1 VQENGAVTG
10 ANTHDFAPLQVLIQ
24 AGLKVPAC
32 QHQGL
37 AKKLLGCL
45 VLTRLADEPL
55 PHLQLEHP
63 ICVSRSIRDRLVQ
76 LGLPVKHARVIYG
89 GIRAERFQVSAN
101 QQRTCVSG
109 RGVKMLYA
117 GRLAPEKGV
126 HTAILALSLIPD
138 ECRSLVTLDVVGNG
152 EPSYQAS
159 LQRLVHSHGL
169 ESHVTFHDRV
179 AYQDMPT
186 LFRHYDAFIFPS
198 EGEEPFARSVLEAR
212 AAGLSV
218 IGTNTGG
225 TGEVLVEGETGL
237 VFPPGDASALAHR
250 IQFLLDNPPLVR
262 ELVTRAQEV
271 VQECFTFQRMMDEI
285 EAHLLHI
292 TWLTRDQ

>member
-1 VQENGAVTG
+1 
-10 ANTHDFAPLQVLIQ
+10 
-24 AGLKVPAC
+24 
-32 QHQGL
+32 
-37 AKKLLGCL
+37 
-45 VLTRLADEPL
+45 
-55 PHLQLEHP
+55 
-63 ICVSRSIRDRLVQ
+63 
-76 LGLPVKHARVIYG
+76 
-89 GIRAERFQVSAN
+89 
-101 QQRTCVSG
+101 
-109 RGVKMLYA
+109 M
-117 GRLAPEKGV
+117 
-126 HTAILALSLIPD
+126 
-138 ECRSLVTLDVVGNG
+138 
-152 EPSYQAS
+152 
-159 LQRLVHSHGL
+159 
-169 ESHVTFHDRV
+169 
-179 AYQDMPT
+179 
-186 LFRHYDAFIFPS
+186 
-198 EGEEPFARSVLEAR
+198 